1 MKKLLAGALFAATLT
16 ANAAV
21 GGIATQEGYTLKLV
35 DVAEGISTAGTTNRS
50 GVGVNGKFYVNYY
63 GEGVRVYSNT
73 GELLKTIPPTA
84 GYHNWVSCNADQ
96 AGHVLV
102 QLDVKAFDGS
112 CSANGGHGFM
122 VIDSETDEV
131 IVPFLPMTFG
141 YANRFDAMSPMAG
154 NILET
159 EKAASYSVLN
169 AGVSSYRFLY
179 NQPGAEAPSYWQT
192 RAFATSAGIV
202 GTEEVPTLFPEA
214 STQTT
219 LGYAMQY
226 TFEGETN
233 FNLAVYANPVYN
245 VTYSANGFGNGIRKY
260 GANEKPVE
268 PAQWFYTPQ
277 HSGLT
282 GFNFFNI
289 AGVDYIIY
297 PAGQSNVGGDA
308 FAICEVSYV
317 DTPISNLEMEGESL
331 VDGKPAGVMKARVFA
346 ATNESGATLYNVN
359 SATANSYNIE
369 PVEGDANSVYIYV
382 YTNGAP
388 GRKFKFTVGEEAT
401 EPEPVATEV
410 TIADSQLTA
419 PGKTTVEGF
428 TVDIEKGAGSTAPKF
443 YAAGMRLYAKNTL
456 TISAE
461 NITSIKFNLA
471 ESGNKRYAELTAST
485 GTVSA
490 QANGDTE
497 VVWTGDASEVTF
509 TVGDTS
515 IGEEAG
521 KVGQFHFNSI
531 VITGIGGE
539 EPEQPELP
547 EGTGEGTVESPYD
560 VAKVLYMIANGTN
573 DENAE
578 VYVKGEITSITEVS
592 TSFGNATYTISDKG
606 TDNSFGIYRGYALG
620 NQKFTSED
628 EIKVGDEVVVFGK
641 VVNYNGN
648 TPQMTTGNYIYSLN
662 GETYEETE
670 QPVEPEPD
678 FSDCTGTEEA
688 TITAPELT
696 TVPGITKFT
705 GEGECG
711 YGFETLK
718 NDGTT
723 DPQVYT
729 DNQGEI
735 ALRLYA
741 KNTLTVAGGKLTSIR
756 FVLASSAATRYTTF
770 TASTGTVAEQAAGD
784 TEVVWTGDATEVT
797 FTVGDKAVYGTAGE
811 SKAGQIHISEIIINE
826 SEEEPEPEP
835 AVTAALGTIAT
846 QEGYSLEALWTADNI
861 SVAGTTN
868 RSGVGVNDKFYVNY
882 YGEGV
887 RVYSNTGVL
896 LKTIPATEGYHNW
909 VSCNADQAG
918 HVLVQLDVK
927 AFDGTCSPNGD
938 HGFMVIDS
946 ETDEVIVPF
955 LPMTFGYA
963 QRFDAMA
970 PVQGNILETEK
981 VGIWTPLNAG
991 TSTYRI
997 LYNQPGAAAPSYWQ
1011 TAAMI
1016 TGNGIVTNDNQETL
1030 FPADAAKQT
1039 STGYAMQYVFEGEE
1053 NFHVP
1058 VYANPVY
1065 NVTYSAAGKY
1075 GNGIRKY
1082 NPNYT
1087 ATDQWFYTPQHSGLS
1102 AFNFFNIA
1110 GKDYVIYPA
1119 GGATLAS
1126 DAFAIAEVSY
1136 VDGPAT
1142 NMDMEGETLVDGKLA
1157 GTLKA
1162 RVYCAMNEA
1171 GTLPLYAGSAS
1182 TLVSYNVV
1190 PVEGEDAVYIYV
1202 YGNGA
1207 PGVKYKFTVA
1217 KKTSAVDGIEAELED
1232 APVEYYNLQ
1241 GIRVANPEH
1250 GFYIKRQGN
1259 KTTKVIL

>member
-169 AGVSSYRFLY
+169 GGTSSYRFLY
-179 NQPGAEAPSYWQT
+179 NQVGAEVVPSYWTT

-202 GTEEVPTLFPEA
+202 GTEEVPTLFPGA

-428 TVDIEKGAGSTAPKF
+428 TVDLQKAGGNNDPYYSS
-443 YAAGMRLYAKNTL
+443 AGMRLYAKNTL
-456 TISAE
+456 TISAK
-461 NITSIKFNLA
+461 NITSIKFNLT
-471 ESGNKRYAELTAST
+471 NDNTQYTTFTAST
-485 GTVSA
+485 GTVA
-490 QANGDTE
+490 EQAIGDTE

-509 TVGDTS
+509 TVGDKAVYS
-515 IGEEAG
+515 ANPSKAG
-521 KVGQFHFNSI
+521 QIRFSSI
-531 VITGIGGE
+531 VIVGEGEEGGE

-578 VYVKGEITSITEVS
+578 VYVKGEITAITEVS

-641 VVNYNGN
+641 VVNFKGT

-670 QPVEPEPD
+670 QPVEPGTD

-688 TITAPELT
+688 TIAADQLT
-696 TVPGITKFT
+696 MPGITKFT
-705 GEGECG
+705 AEGECG
-711 YGFETLK
+711 YGFNFEKGNGT
-718 NDGTT
+718 ND
-723 DPQVYT
+723 PKVYT
-729 DNQGEI
+729 EG
-735 ALRLYA
+735 ARLYA
-741 KNTLTVAGGKLTSIR
+741 DNTFSIYGGKLTRI
-756 FVLASSAATRYTTF
+756 VIKLNATPQYGVV
-770 TASTGTVAEQAAGD
+770 TASTGTVAEQAADD
-784 TEVVWTGDATEVT
+784 TELVWTGDATEVT
-797 FTVGDKAVYGTAGE
+797 FTVGHDAIADAAKR
-811 SKAGQIHISEIIINE
+811 GQLRFSEILINPV
-826 SEEEPEPEP
+826 SEPEPVEP
-835 AVTAALGTIAT
+835 AVTATLGTIAT

-997 LYNQPGAAAPSYWQ
+997 LYNQPGKEAPSYWQ